1 MNKTRCYLVL
11 ALINFIAYSQASA
24 DNYPNLEGDYWLKLQ
39 LNKDIS
45 YKDSDNSTIDNS
57 MKYSNYFLEYSPEFK
72 LNLTNRSSF
81 INKWSFLNL
90 KSPNEDKQN
99 IFFEDEGLVLNK
111 LYYKFEQDD
120 LFFLIGKFEPN
131 YALGHDEKLNS
142 AIWGS
147 DYADE
152 YRLQNKLGVGLS
164 AKINLDNYGKHLISI
179 NSFYNDDTDLSESTI
194 TRRDLT
200 LGDAGKAGNTDS
212 LSSYTLSLS
221 GKDIYNIPEF
231 FYNISYRNID
241 AGNTLANISDESG
254 YSFSIGNKNNFSS
267 LNIFTF
273 AEYSNIQNF
282 NSTNDRFGPEFS
294 DNIVAANYEYL
305 TLITSFKY
313 QNWSL
318 NLNRLTKDVDVT
330 GLSNANQNELSVG
343 YDINDNL
350 VLTLGRKYEKDSSN
364 VRKSSFGLMLYSSKD
379 F

>member
-1 MNKTRCYLVL
+1 M
-11 ALINFIAYSQASA
+11 
-24 DNYPNLEGDYWLKLQ
+24 
-39 LNKDIS
+39 
-45 YKDSDNSTIDNS
+45 
-57 MKYSNYFLEYSPEFK
+57 
-72 LNLTNRSSF
+72 
-81 INKWSFLNL
+81 
-90 KSPNEDKQN
+90 
-99 IFFEDEGLVLNK
+99 
-111 LYYKFEQDD
+111 
-120 LFFLIGKFEPN
+120 
-131 YALGHDEKLNS
+131 
-142 AIWGS
+142 
-147 DYADE
+147 
-152 YRLQNKLGVGLS
+152 
-164 AKINLDNYGKHLISI
+164 
-179 NSFYNDDTDLSESTI
+179 
-194 TRRDLT
+194 
-200 LGDAGKAGNTDS
+200 
-212 LSSYTLSLS
+212 
-221 GKDIYNIPEF
+221 F